1 MKQYLGVNFEDINRM
16 GGKIWGFQMFKDRVV
31 KPLIV
36 ATEKVVEY
44 YMTENQETE

>member
-1 MKQYLGVNFEDINRM
+1 
-16 GGKIWGFQMFKDRVV
+16 MFKDRVV

-44 YMTENQETE
+44 YMPDQDNESLSISQNMENKEE